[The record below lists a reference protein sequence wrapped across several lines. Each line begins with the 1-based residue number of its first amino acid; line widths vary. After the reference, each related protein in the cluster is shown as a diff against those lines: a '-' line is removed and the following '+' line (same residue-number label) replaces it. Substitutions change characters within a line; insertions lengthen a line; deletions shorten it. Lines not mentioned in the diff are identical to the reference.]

1 MPHGVLPAGEA
12 ALGHELAM
20 YRIGGAGVPAHE
32 LVLHLSH
39 LLSVDDDLVPGSERR
54 PGDLRGSF
62 PGRLGDAERLGEAE
76 VAPDLVAKVTGL
88 PGDIEV
94 LKDGPLL
101 RDQIS
106 YSLIKSSN
114 VTICVRLRDLA
125 GPSASAAAAKLAR
138 HFALRVAASSAF
150 RNSANYSLLRSPNRS
165 VARATNV
172 DKGRGAMDN
181 FMRPRR
187 ASDSPAAEAGA
198 ASCAPHV
205 HPAILKA
212 RLPGSPVSRG

>member
-88 PGDIEV
+88 PGDIEI
-94 LKDGPLL
+94 LKDGPLF
-101 RDQIS
+101 RGQIS
-106 YSLIKSSN
+106 YSLIKSPN
-114 VTICVRLRDLA
+114 VPFVCACAISRVYQRRLRRLSSRVTSPCASPRLA
-125 GPSASAAAAKLAR
+125 PSATR
-138 HFALRVAASSAF
+138 QTTP
-150 RNSANYSLLRSPNRS
+150 YSDRRTVRSP
-165 VARATNV
+165 ARRTSTRAG
-172 DKGRGAMDN
+172 GRWIT
-181 FMRPRR
+181 
-187 ASDSPAAEAGA
+187 
-198 ASCAPHV
+198 SCAPGG
-205 HPAILKA
+205 PQIA
-212 RLPGSPVSRG
+212 RLPRPARRHVRRM